1 MGAVVEFMMKK
12 ILGILA
18 LGLFYSGIAYAHEI
32 NGEAHEPIKCILEQD
47 RTPMEKQ
54 FCKYQ
59 AKQHR
64 LCKLDQHCAM
74 IKIEELEK
82 EIKKLKSQ

>member
-1 MGAVVEFMMKK
+1 MKK
-12 ILGILA
+12 ILGIVA

-32 NGEAHEPIKCILEQD
+32 NGEAHEPIKCILEQN
-47 RTPMEKQ
+47 RNALEKQ
-54 FCKYQ
+54 WCKQQ

-64 LCKLDQHCAM
+64 LCKLDQYCAI

-82 EIKKLKSQ
+82 EIKKLKG